1 MKAMILA
8 AGRGERMGS
17 ITEKTPKPLT
27 KINGTTLIE
36 FNIARLRDAGI
47 DDIVINVSWLGNQ
60 IKSFLGDGSDF
71 GVSLT
76 YCDESETMLGTGG
89 GIYNALKYL
98 GENPFWLVNAD
109 LFSDFQ
115 IDPSKNLKK
124 NVLAH
129 LILVDNPKHHLSG
142 DFFLEDGQVISSIGQ
157 KPYTYSGMSIISP
170 LLFKECVDEIFP
182 LEPILE
188 DYASRGNITGELHNG
203 IWTDVGTQDRLLA
216 LEKYLNEKNLKDLN
230 F

>member
-27 KINGTTLIE
+27 KVNGTTLIE
-36 FNIARLRDAGI
+36 CNIARLRDAGI
-47 DDIVINVSWLGNQ
+47 NNIVINISWLGNQ

-98 GENPFWLVNAD
+98 GKNPFWLVNAD
-109 LFSDFQ
+109 LFSDFK
-115 IDPSKNLKK
+115 IDSSKDLKK

-129 LILVDNPKHHLSG
+129 LILVDNPKHHPSG

-170 LLFKECVDEIFP
+170 MLFKNCKDKIFP
-182 LEPILE
+182 LEPLLE
-188 DYASRGNITGELHNG
+188 YYASKNSITGEYFDGL
-203 IWTDVGTQDRLLA
+203 WTDVGTQERLSFVEASLR
-216 LEKYLNEKNLKDLN
+216 KNVQ
-230 F
+230 